1 MHVSFEKTLTR
12 QDLIAALWHG
22 RDPFADPPERLRP
35 LDLQG
40 WRSQHPYLDEAV
52 EQFRPSVIVEV
63 GTWKGASALHFARAM
78 SERDVAGTIIAVD
91 TWLGAVD
98 HWAEASLFA
107 ELATEHGFPSLYRT
121 FLANV
126 LREGQAER
134 VIPLPLDSV
143 NAAELL
149 RLRGV
154 TADVI
159 HLDAGHEETSVAADL
174 RAWWPVL
181 RPGGLFIADDYDR
194 LGGRFPGVTRA
205 VDAFCAEF
213 GVRGP
218 WSFEG
223 KCKFI
228 KPSDPNDAD
237 EGA

>member
-1 MHVSFEKTLTR
+1 MTR
-12 QDLIAALWHG
+12 DDLIAALWHG
-22 RDPFADPPERLRP
+22 RDPFADPPADLRP

-40 WRSQHPYLDEAV
+40 WRSIHPYLEEAV
-52 EQFRPSVIVEV
+52 TERRPAVIVEI
-63 GTWKGASALHFARAM
+63 GTWKGASTLYLARTLA
-78 SERDVAGTIIAVD
+78 EHGVPGTVIAVD

-98 HWAEASLFA
+98 HWADAGLFA

-126 LREGQAER
+126 LREGMADR
-134 VIPLPLDSV
+134 VVPLPLDSV
-143 NAAELL
+143 NAAELM

-159 HLDAGHEETSVAADL
+159 HLDAGHEEASVAADL

-213 GVRGP
+213 GLDGP
-218 WSFEG
+218 WSLRG
-223 KCKFI
+223 KCRFV
-228 KPSDPNDAD
+228 KPA
-237 EGA
+237 

>member
-1 MHVSFEKTLTR
+1 MTR

-22 RDPFADPPERLRP
+22 RDPFADPPADLRP
-35 LDLQG
+35 ADLQG
-40 WRSQHPYLDEAV
+40 WRSVHPYLEEAV
-52 EQFRPSVIVEV
+52 TEIRPRVVIEI
-63 GTWKGASALHFARAM
+63 GTWKGASALYLARTMA
-78 SERDVAGTIIAVD
+78 ERNVAGTVIAVD

-98 HWAEASLFA
+98 HWADEALFA
-107 ELATEHGFPSLYRT
+107 ELGTEHGYPSLYRT

-126 LREGQAER
+126 VRDGMTDR
-134 VIPLPLDSV
+134 IVPLPLDSV

-159 HLDAGHEETSVAADL
+159 HLDAGHEEASVTADL

-181 RPGGLFIADDYDR
+181 RPGGLLIAYDYDR

-205 VDAFCAEF
+205 VDAFCSEA

-218 WSFEG
+218 WSLRG

-228 KPSDPNDAD
+228 KRD
-237 EGA
+237 

>member
-1 MHVSFEKTLTR
+1 MTR

-22 RDPFADPPERLRP
+22 RDPFADPPADLRP

-40 WRSQHPYLDEAV
+40 WRSVHPYLADAV
-52 EQFRPSVIVEV
+52 SAFRPRVVVEI
-63 GTWKGASALHFARAM
+63 GTWKGASALYLARTMA
-78 SERDVAGTIIAVD
+78 EHGVAGTVIAVD

-98 HWAEASLFA
+98 HWADESLFA

-126 LREGQAER
+126 VREGMTDR

-159 HLDAGHEETSVAADL
+159 HLDAGHEEASVAADL

-205 VDAFCAEF
+205 VDAFCAET
-213 GVRGP
+213 GVEGP
-218 WSFEG
+218 WSERG
-223 KCKFI
+223 KCKFV
-228 KPSDPNDAD
+228 KPD
-237 EGA
+237 

>member
-1 MHVSFEKTLTR
+1 MTR
-12 QDLIAALWHG
+12 QDLLAALWHG
-22 RDPFADPPERLRP
+22 RDPFADPPAQLRP

-40 WRSQHPYLDEAV
+40 WRSHHPFLEQAVDE
-52 EQFRPSVIVEV
+52 FRPGVIVEI
-63 GTWKGASALHFARAM
+63 GTWKGASALHFARMLAD
-78 SERDVAGTIIAVD
+78 RGIPGTVIAVD

-98 HWAEASLFA
+98 HWADETLFA

-126 LREGQAER
+126 LHEGQAER
-134 VIPLPLDSV
+134 ILPLPLDSV

-154 TADVI
+154 RADVI
-159 HLDAGHEETSVAADL
+159 HLDAGHEEASVAADL

-181 RPGGLFIADDYDR
+181 RPGGLLIADDYDR

-205 VDAFCAEF
+205 VDQFCAEF

-218 WSFEG
+218 WPLDG
-223 KCKFI
+223 KCKFM
-228 KPSDPNDAD
+228 KRD
-237 EGA
+237 

>member
-1 MHVSFEKTLTR
+1 MTR
-12 QDLIAALWHG
+12 QDLISALWHG
-22 RDPFADPPERLRP
+22 RDPFADPPADLRP

-40 WRSQHPYLDEAV
+40 WRSVHPYLADAV
-52 EQFRPSVIVEV
+52 SAFRPRVVVEI
-63 GTWKGASALHFARAM
+63 GTWKGASALYLARTMA
-78 SERDVAGTIIAVD
+78 EQGVAGTVIAVD

-98 HWAEASLFA
+98 HWADESLFA

-126 LREGQAER
+126 VREGMTDR

-159 HLDAGHEETSVAADL
+159 HLDAGHEEASVAADL

-205 VDAFCAEF
+205 VDAFCAET
-213 GVRGP
+213 GVEGP
-218 WSFEG
+218 WSERG
-223 KCKFI
+223 KCKFV
-228 KPSDPNDAD
+228 KPV
-237 EGA
+237 

>member
-1 MHVSFEKTLTR
+1 MTR
-12 QDLIAALWHG
+12 QDLIAVLWHG
-22 RDPFADPPERLRP
+22 RDPFADPPADLRP

-52 EQFRPSVIVEV
+52 ADLRPGVVVEI
-63 GTWKGASALHFARAM
+63 GTWKGASALHLARTMAALG
-78 SERDVAGTIIAVD
+78 VAGTVIAVD

-98 HWAEASLFA
+98 HWADPALFA

-126 LREGQAER
+126 VRAGMADR
-134 VIPLPLDSV
+134 VVPLPLDSV

-154 TADVI
+154 SADVI
-159 HLDAGHEETSVAADL
+159 HLDAGHEEASVAADL

-181 RPGGLFIADDYDR
+181 RPGGLLIADDYDR

-205 VDAFCAEF
+205 VDAFCAEA
-213 GVRGP
+213 GLRGP
-218 WSFEG
+218 WSLRG
-223 KCKFI
+223 KCKI
-228 KPSDPNDAD
+228 LKPD
-237 EGA
+237 

>member
-1 MHVSFEKTLTR
+1 MTR

-22 RDPFADPPERLRP
+22 RDPFADPPEDLRA

-40 WRSQHPYLDEAV
+40 WRSVHPYLDEAV
-52 EQFRPSVIVEV
+52 DEFRPAIVVEI
-63 GTWKGASALHFARAM
+63 GTWKGASTLHLARTMA
-78 SERDVAGTIIAVD
+78 ERDIPGTVISVD

-98 HWAEASLFA
+98 HWADESLFA

-126 LREGQAER
+126 VREGMTGR
-134 VIPLPLDSV
+134 VLPLPLDSV

-154 TADVI
+154 SADVI
-159 HLDAGHEETSVAADL
+159 HLDAGHEEASVAADL

-205 VDAFCAEF
+205 VDGFCAEM
-213 GVRGP
+213 GLPPP
-218 WSFEG
+218 WSLRG
-223 KCKFI
+223 KCKFL
-228 KPSDPNDAD
+228 KPS
-237 EGA
+237 E